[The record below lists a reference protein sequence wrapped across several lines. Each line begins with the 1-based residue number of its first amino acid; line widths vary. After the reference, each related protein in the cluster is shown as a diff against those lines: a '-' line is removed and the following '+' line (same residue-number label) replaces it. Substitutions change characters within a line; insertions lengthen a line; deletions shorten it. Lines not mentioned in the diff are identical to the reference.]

1 MVLRDVRYT
10 KKRDKRDARQLREML
25 QLETRRWRLGHPRIV
40 LTGKKGDAKWAK
52 RIKQNFKKRKRIKSK
67 KNTNKS
73 ITLPAKKKVI
83 IQNKE
88 FKEEKDVCSICC
100 EETHNLKYVNCKLG
114 GVQNVNF
121 GKYGECCKDKPIC
134 GGCRSKCSKCPF
146 CKEHSL
152 RPLKNKFPQKKP
164 TFAVK
169 QERIRLKKA
178 SKEKKKRA
186 MLRVSVRRS
195 PNFDYYA
202 TALAMMYAPTV
213 YTMDRTPLIMRDSR
227 TRMRRGRGFRED

>member
-1 MVLRDVRYT
+1 MVLRDE
-10 KKRDKRDARQLREML
+10 RDKLTSKRILCRGK
-25 QLETRRWRLGHPRIV
+25 TRA
-40 LTGKKGDAKWAK
+40 DAKWARRK
-52 RIKQNFKKRKRIKSK
+52 SKIHRRKSRIKTK
-67 KNTNKS
+67 KNIDIPVVFTR
-73 ITLPAKKKVI
+73 KKECVMQEEMVEK
-83 IQNKE
+83 KE
-88 FKEEKDVCSICC
+88 VCSICY
-100 EETHNLKYVNCKLG
+100 ESTKNLKYINCKRG
-114 GVQNVNF
+114 GVQSVNF

-152 RPLKNKFPQKKP
+152 RSLKNRFPQKKP
-164 TFAVK
+164 TFAVR

-178 SKEKKKRA
+178 AKEKKRRV

-202 TALAMMYAPTV
+202 AFYRRHAPTV

-227 TRMRRGRGFRED
+227 TRIRRGRGFRED

>member
-1 MVLRDVRYT
+1 MVLRDE
-10 KKRDKRDARQLREML
+10 RDKLTSKRILCRGK
-25 QLETRRWRLGHPRIV
+25 TRA
-40 LTGKKGDAKWAK
+40 DAKWARRK
-52 RIKQNFKKRKRIKSK
+52 SKIHRRKLRIKTK
-67 KNTNKS
+67 KNIDIPVVFTR
-73 ITLPAKKKVI
+73 KKECVMQEEMVEK
-83 IQNKE
+83 KE
-88 FKEEKDVCSICC
+88 VCSICY
-100 EETHNLKYVNCKLG
+100 ESTKNLKYINCKRG
-114 GVQNVNF
+114 GVQSVNF

-152 RPLKNKFPQKKP
+152 RSLKNRFPQKKP
-164 TFAVK
+164 TFAVR

-178 SKEKKKRA
+178 AKEKKRRA

-202 TALAMMYAPTV
+202 AALAMMHAPTV

>member
-1 MVLRDVRYT
+1 MVLRDIRD
-10 KKRDKRDARQLREML
+10 KKRDALFLEIYRP
-25 QLETRRWRLGHPRIV
+25 ETRRWRLPRRV
-40 LTGKKGDAKWAK
+40 LLGKKGDAKWAK

-88 FKEEKDVCSICC
+88 FHKEKDVCSICC
-100 EETHNLKYVNCKLG
+100 EETHKLKYVNCKRG

-152 RPLKNKFPQKKP
+152 RPLKNRFPQKKP
-164 TFAVK
+164 TFAVR

-178 SKEKKKRA
+178 AKEKKSRA

-202 TALAMMYAPTV
+202 AALAMMHAPTV

>member
-1 MVLRDVRYT
+1 MVLRDE
-10 KKRDKRDARQLREML
+10 RDKMTSKRILCRGK
-25 QLETRRWRLGHPRIV
+25 TRA
-40 LTGKKGDAKWAK
+40 DAKWA
-52 RIKQNFKKRKRIKSK
+52 RRKSK
-67 KNTNKS
+67 THRRKSRINTKKNIDIPVVFTG
-73 ITLPAKKKVI
+73 KKESVI
-83 IQNKE
+83 Q
-88 FKEEKDVCSICC
+88 EEKVEKKEVCSICY
-100 EETHNLKYVNCKLG
+100 ESTKNLKYINCKRG

-152 RPLKNKFPQKKP
+152 RPLKNRFPQKKP

-178 SKEKKKRA
+178 AKEKKRRA

-213 YTMDRTPLIMRDSR
+213 YTMDRTPLIMRDRR
-227 TRMRRGRGFRED
+227 TRSRRGRGFRED